1 MWYQNSYFQESP
13 LRKDGVYGGIP
24 NELLKLCPGGDVHTS
39 LGDLVVLEGTRGS
52 NVETGDDLVFY
63 VVIVNCGFAVKRE
76 EEAVARRRLGS
87 VRVDGG
93 TEEAVVSGLSDS
105 GDCELWVCCE
115 GLAAQRIPSS
125 VGGDE
130 GRDAG
135 AGWVAGKPAVWLG
148 TAETEEKLEGERVW
162 G

>member
-1 MWYQNSYFQESP
+1 M
-13 LRKDGVYGGIP
+13 
-24 NELLKLCPGGDVHTS
+24 
-39 LGDLVVLEGTRGS
+39 
-52 NVETGDDLVFY
+52 
-63 VVIVNCGFAVKRE
+63 
-76 EEAVARRRLGS
+76 ARRRLGS

-115 GLAAQRIPSS
+115 GLAAQRIPA
-125 VGGDE
+125 GGDE

-135 AGWVAGKPAVWLG
+135 AGWVARKPTVWLG
-148 TAETEEKLEGERVW
+148 TTETEEKLEVERVW